1 MIKIGITGSISSG
14 KTTASQILSYKRG
27 SLFSADAVV
36 NKLYKKIYFKKLLK
50 RKFNIKQR
58 NLKETL
64 KKIMLQ
70 DSKQVKKLEKLI
82 HPLVRKEMK
91 KFSINNQRK
100 KIVFYEIPL
109 LIESNLIKYFDIIIF
124 IKAKKKIRLNRF
136 LDKGGEKKIFNLLNK
151 RQFSDIKKA
160 KFADHIVV
168 NEKTLNT
175 LKKNLS
181 GIINQYVSGFFR
193 YGNNR
198 PIF

>member
-109 LIESNLIKYFDIIIF
+109 LIESNLMKHFDIIIF

-136 LDKGGEKKIFNLLNK
+136 LDKGGEKKMFNLLNK

-160 KFADHIVV
+160 KFSDHIVV
-168 NEKTLNT
+168 NEKNLNI

-181 GIINQYVSGFFR
+181 VIISKYV
-193 YGNNR
+193 
-198 PIF
+198 

>member
-50 RKFNIKQR
+50 KKFNIKQR
-58 NLKETL
+58 NLKKTL
-64 KKIMLQ
+64 KKIILQ
-70 DSKQVKKLEKLI
+70 DNNQVKKLEKLI

-109 LIESNLIKYFDIIIF
+109 LIESNLIKHFDIIIF

-136 LDKGGEKKIFNLLNK
+136 LDKGGEKKMFNLLNK
-151 RQFSDIKKA
+151 RQFSDIKKE
-160 KFADHIVV
+160 KFSDHIVV
-168 NEKTLNT
+168 NEKNLNI

-181 GIINQYVSGFFR
+181 GIISKYV
-193 YGNNR
+193 
-198 PIF
+198 

>member
-50 RKFNIKQR
+50 RKFNIEQR

-181 GIINQYVSGFFR
+181 GIINQYV
-193 YGNNR
+193 
-198 PIF
+198 

>member
-1 MIKIGITGSISSG
+1 MIKIGITGSIASG

-27 SLFSADAVV
+27 PLFSADAVV
-36 NKLYKKIYFKKLLK
+36 NRLYKKFILQKLLK

-58 NLKETL
+58 NLKESL

-136 LDKGGEKKIFNLLNK
+136 LDKGGEKKMFNLLNK

-160 KFADHIVV
+160 KFSDHIVV
-168 NEKTLNT
+168 NEKNLNI

-181 GIINQYVSGFFR
+181 VIISKYV
-193 YGNNR
+193 
-198 PIF
+198 